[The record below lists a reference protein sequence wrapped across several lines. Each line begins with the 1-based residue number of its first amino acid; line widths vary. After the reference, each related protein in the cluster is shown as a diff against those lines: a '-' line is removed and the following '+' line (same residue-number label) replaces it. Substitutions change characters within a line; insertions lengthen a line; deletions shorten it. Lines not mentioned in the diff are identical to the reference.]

1 MQISPCPIAL
11 PLGKL
16 AALAGSSSRRCPLF
30 RHRPT
35 AIMGVREIHRMH
47 VDRGL
52 PASATT
58 TSSGAMARLSAG
70 DLKTRWA
77 RMSKDTIA
85 TAWESASSEAL
96 MRMARPRIISRKTS
110 SLPSKP
116 AAEPAWQ
123 ISEGRYPRPSR
134 LFRRHE
140 QGRKIDSRDWLKECP
155 CFDVKSWWS
164 AQNAKTAI
172 ICLLLTGC
180 ATMQIPVCPE
190 VTLKLC
196 PAVTK

>member
-16 AALAGSSSRRCPLF
+16 SALAGVKFIAVHCSATVQPPSWAFARSTGC
-30 RHRPT
+30 T
-35 AIMGVREIHRMH
+35 SIV
-47 VDRGL
+47 VL
-52 PASATT
+52 PAWATT

-70 DLKTRWA
+70 DLKTGWA

-85 TAWESASSEAL
+85 TAWESASSAAL
-96 MRMARPRIISRKTS
+96 MRMARQRIISRKTS

-123 ISEGRYPRPSR
+123 ISEGRHPRPSR
-134 LFRRHE
+134 LF
-140 QGRKIDSRDWLKECP
+140 GDTNKDGKIDSRDWLKECP

-164 AQNAKTAI
+164 AQT
-172 ICLLLTGC
+172 
-180 ATMQIPVCPE
+180 
-190 VTLKLC
+190 
-196 PAVTK
+196 